1 MPHFNE
7 ALTILRDRAT
17 DMFGMGRSFERLMKS
32 APAAGTGHL
41 GATVYPGLDVG

>member
-17 DMFGMGRSFERLMKS
+17 DMSGMGRSFERLMQIVLS
-32 APAAGTGHL
+32 QERDQHC
-41 GATVYPGLDVG
+41 D